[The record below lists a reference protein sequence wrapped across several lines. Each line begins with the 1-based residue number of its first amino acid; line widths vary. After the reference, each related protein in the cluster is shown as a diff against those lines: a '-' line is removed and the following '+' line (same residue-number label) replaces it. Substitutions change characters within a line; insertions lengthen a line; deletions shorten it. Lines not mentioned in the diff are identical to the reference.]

1 MRNHYTG
8 TGQLA
13 FLTMDSHDG
22 NSLNHTVVS
31 YEGPKLESN
40 KYYIERKTGNGV
52 LTKIGY
58 DPLRMRPQTLVTYLK
73 QSYVEQ
79 SIKYGY
85 DKRGNISSITDLMN
99 ESRNQSFEYDQLNRV
114 TKATGKYGEE
124 NYTYHRNGNLLSKGA
139 FDYSYENG
147 NHIHAVT
154 RVNSPNTGIVGYTY
168 DSMGNM
174 TTRNGDTLVY
184 NAQNKLK
191 RIESMGGD
199 QFEYTYDHSGMRIK
213 KSLQNSNT
221 TTYSFGN
228 FYEIH
233 RSPGKQEKHTLY
245 VIGAEGD
252 MVAQYSRGDA
262 ILLNQMASNDW
273 LVNPFCKDVNIDCDT
288 YWKNRVGFALVSILE
303 DTNIYIDGK
312 LREGHRALPWVVL
325 LGFLFW
331 MVYQTK
337 DQAGE
342 VNLEN
347 QTFDLFGISLLP
359 SLTNKIQK
367 QIPRYGT
374 ALLVVVFS
382 FTTTAGCFP
391 LLLGG
396 GEAESG
402 TPIWLLGLG
411 NGIPADAQSVA
422 DEPGQGGS
430 GGGGT
435 STGNARV
442 EGMYFF
448 HPDHLGSITMIT
460 DGHGNVLAGGE
471 RGGKSH
477 ITYKPY
483 GEIFRTDSYGPDI
496 TKFKYTGQEE
506 DQESGLY
513 YYKAR
518 YYDASLGRF
527 VSNDGIT
534 MPSSMQGLNRMMY
547 VDGNP
552 ISFRDRTGN
561 SRANNFLQDMAK
573 FVIAEVASKSDNP
586 VHKFMAEVAGQ
597 KALYKIRKHRG
608 SAFMRSDFG
617 KIYNIVNPINIVGA
631 LYAAANYAAGKALQR
646 DTKFKKVNG
655 GYVVQGGP
663 LATTGITIGQFA
675 VTAGTDE
682 ESLRHETAHLQ
693 QYREWGVHRYMG
705 NLASSPIRNL
715 LQLKELESENGADKG
730 AGAFGYGA
738 RRKIGKS
745 ITATIFLSSDYQS
758 RFSRYLEF
766 IIITDYVGYV
776 P

>member
-1 MRNHYTG
+1 MFG
-8 TGQLA
+8 T
-13 FLTMDSHDG
+13 
-22 NSLNHTVVS
+22 
-31 YEGPKLESN
+31 
-40 KYYIERKTGNGV
+40 
-52 LTKIGY
+52 
-58 DPLRMRPQTLVTYLK
+58 RP
-73 QSYVEQ
+73 
-79 SIKYGY
+79 
-85 DKRGNISSITDLMN
+85 
-99 ESRNQSFEYDQLNRV
+99 
-114 TKATGKYGEE
+114 
-124 NYTYHRNGNLLSKGA
+124 
-139 FDYSYENG
+139 
-147 NHIHAVT
+147 
-154 RVNSPNTGIVGYTY
+154 
-168 DSMGNM
+168 
-174 TTRNGDTLVY
+174 
-184 NAQNKLK
+184 
-191 RIESMGGD
+191 
-199 QFEYTYDHSGMRIK
+199 
-213 KSLQNSNT
+213 
-221 TTYSFGN
+221 
-228 FYEIH
+228 
-233 RSPGKQEKHTLY
+233 TLY

-288 YWKNRVGFALVSILE
+288 YWKNRVGFFFIKTLE
-303 DTNIYIDGK
+303 DTNVYVDGK
-312 LREGHRALPWVVL
+312 LREGHRALPWVAL

-331 MVYQTK
+331 VVYQTK
-337 DQAGE
+337 DQTEDAN
-342 VNLEN
+342 VEN
-347 QTFDLFGISLLP
+347 QTVDLFGISLLP
-359 SLTNKIQK
+359 SFTNRIQK

-374 ALLVVVFS
+374 ALLVVMFS

-411 NGIPADAQSVA
+411 NGIPADTQSVA

-527 VSNDGIT
+527 VSNDGVT

-608 SAFMRSDFG
+608 SAFMRSDLG
-617 KIYNIVNPINIVGA
+617 KISNTVNPLNLTGA
-631 LYAAANYAAGKALQR
+631 TYAAMNYAAGKIMQR
-646 DTKFKKVNG
+646 DTKLKKVNG

-663 LATTGITIGQFA
+663 LANGGITIGQFA
-675 VTAGTDE
+675 VTSGTDE

-693 QYREWGVHRYMG
+693 QYREWGEYKYLG
-705 NLASSPIRNL
+705 NLASSPIRNKL
-715 LQLKELESENGADKG
+715 NYPDLESENDADRR
-730 AGAFGYGA
+730 AGTFGYGA
-738 RRKIGKS
+738 GNKKVVNMILLNSSNAVKGIGIDKYGERLIQMFV
-745 ITATIFLSSDYQS
+745 ITEVL
-758 RFSRYLEF
+758 
-766 IIITDYVGYV
+766 GYM